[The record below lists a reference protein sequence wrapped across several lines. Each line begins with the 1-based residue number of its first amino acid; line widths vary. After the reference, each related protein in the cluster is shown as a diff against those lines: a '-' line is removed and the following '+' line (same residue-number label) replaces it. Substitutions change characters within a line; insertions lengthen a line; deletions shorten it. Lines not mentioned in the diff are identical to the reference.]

1 MKSESFDECEVS
13 EKKFISIKNLVCN
26 LKQPKKNELLLISI
40 KYAAI

>member
-1 MKSESFDECEVS
+1 MKSESFDESEVS
-13 EKKFISIKNLVCN
+13 EKSSYQLKNLVCN